1 MKAVGKQDV
10 TDELKVLKT
19 HFKGD
24 YDVDSLTSELQL
36 LPTIFK
42 FGDVKAL
49 KSLSP
54 KKRMLV
60 GNCVTVIRIALTA
73 GATFATPGRFF
84 PMLTN
89 VAATKNDTGKAI

>member
-1 MKAVGKQDV
+1 MGEQDF

-19 HFKGD
+19 HLKGD

-36 LPTIFK
+36 LPAIFK

-49 KSLSP
+49 KSLSR

-73 GATFATPGRFF
+73 GATFATPGMSF

-89 VAATKNDTGKAI
+89 VAPT